1 MSDDPLRLLTVHA
14 HPDDESSKGPGTI
27 AKYRAEGIM
36 STLVC
41 CTGGE
46 AGDILNPAMD
56 RPEIRDNLA
65 AVRKDELAQAT
76 SIIGY
81 EKVDFLGYHDSG
93 MPDSK
98 DNDRPD
104 NFWNAPMDDAVGRLV
119 GIIRRDRPQVIIT
132 YGDEQKYYAH
142 PDHIK
147 VHDISGPAFER
158 AADPMWRPDLGDP
171 WQPLKLYYIE
181 WSIIRMIE
189 MHEKFKELGLE
200 SPYEERW
207 AERLGGA
214 DLDQLRALDR
224 TTTRV
229 DRRDFYDITQKALLS
244 HATQIDPNERFW
256 FGLPDDVA
264 SQVHPYDDY
273 VLVRSLVDTDV
284 PEDDLFAG
292 IAGR

>member
-1 MSDDPLRLLTVHA
+1 MSDAPLRLLTVHA

-27 AKYRAEGIM
+27 AKYRSEGIL

-46 AGDILNPAMD
+46 AGDVLNPAMD
-56 RPEIRDNLA
+56 RPEVRDNLA
-65 AVRKDELAQAT
+65 EVRKQELAQAT
-76 SIIGY
+76 GIIGY
-81 EKVDFLGYHDSG
+81 DKVDLLGYHDSG
-93 MPDSK
+93 MPDSPE
-98 DNDRPD
+98 NERPD
-104 NFWNAPMDDAVGRLV
+104 NFWNAPMEDAVGRLV
-119 GIIRRDRPQVIIT
+119 SIIRRDRPQVIVT

-147 VHDISGPAFER
+147 VHDISGPAFEA
-158 AADPMWRPDLGDP
+158 AADPTWRPDLGDP

-207 AERLGGA
+207 ADRLGGA
-214 DLDQLRALDR
+214 DLNDLRAMDR
-224 TTTRV
+224 TTTRI
-229 DRRDFYDITQKALLS
+229 DRSDFYDVTQKALLS

-264 SQVHPYDDY
+264 CTVHPYDDY
-273 VLVRSLVDTDV
+273 VLARSLVDTDV

-292 IAGR
+292 IYGR

>member
-119 GIIRRDRPQVIIT
+119 RIIRRDRPQVIIT

-171 WQPLKLYYIE
+171 WRPLKLYYIE

-214 DLDQLRALDR
+214 DLDELRALDR

-264 SQVHPYDDY
+264 SEVHPYDDY